1 MSLIAGAY
9 QGAVRNTQT
18 FLAVGH
24 DSGLGRMRLEADKIV
39 IDWAGAAQ
47 EPVFQRIEET
57 FMRAT
62 AATGGTYMKNP
73 LSLRLMGGN
82 LLTVHPL
89 GGCAMGNDR
98 TTGVVNHK
106 GQVFEGGPTAA
117 PGGGP
122 RRPLCVRWR
131 RAAAFARGPSAAHH
145 HGPGRAGD
153 DPPCARPRLDHS
165 GRRGRRAGEGPGS

>member
-1 MSLIAGAY
+1 
-9 QGAVRNTQT
+9 
-18 FLAVGH
+18 
-24 DSGLGRMRLEADKIV
+24 MRLEADRLV
-39 IDWAGAAQ
+39 IDWPGAAQ
-47 EPVFQRIEET
+47 DPVFQRIEET

-106 GQVFEGGPTAA
+106 GQVFDGAPTAA
-117 PGGGP
+117 PGAVHEGLYVCDGAVLP
-122 RRPLCVRWR
+122 RSLGR
-131 RAAAFARGPSAAHH
+131 PSAPHH
-145 HGPGRAGD
+145 HGAGRAGD
-153 DPPCARPRLDHS
+153 DPSCARPRLDHAGPPRPP
-165 GRRGRRAGEGPGS
+165 GRRRGPGLTNAKPHSRTAFADA